1 MKNSIAALYL
11 KWVGRIVEWVGYF
24 DAVYKQLL

>member
-11 KWVGRIVEWVGYF
+11 EWVGRIVECVGYF